1 MRRLLLLVS
10 LLVLVDT
17 MLYAALTPMLPRFAR
32 ELHLSKAG
40 AGTLVAAY
48 AAGALLAG
56 LPGGR
61 AAVRFGPRRAVL
73 GGLTLMCLASLG
85 FAMADSY
92 PTLLIA
98 RICQG
103 MGSAF
108 TWAGSFAWLL
118 EAAGERRGELIG
130 KAMGAAVVGSLL
142 GPVVGAAAD
151 VAGRETIFSAL
162 AALALVLGAAALQHD
177 PPAPIPPSRTTLASA
192 LRHPRL
198 AGGLAVMGL
207 ASLLFGVLDV
217 LAPLRLGAAGWGAVA
232 IGAMWLASAALEA
245 SESPAVGRLS
255 DRLGAPVPIRYALFG
270 SLLVSLAL
278 AAGPSAAVYA
288 ALVVLAGVCFGAL
301 FTPSFTLISEGAE
314 LAQLPQG
321 IAFGVMNG
329 AWAAGAMIGPAA
341 GGAIASATGDSI
353 PFLLAG
359 VLCAGALATMR
370 ATSRS
375 ELSSPSTIGPRPAGD
390 GPRR

>member
-10 LLVLVDT
+10 VLVLVDT

-56 LPGGR
+56 LPAGR

-73 GGLTLMCLASLG
+73 GGLALMCLASLG
-85 FAMADSY
+85 FAVADSY
-92 PTLLIA
+92 PALLIA

-103 MGSAF
+103 TASAL

-142 GPVVGAAAD
+142 GPVVGSAAE
-151 VAGRETIFSAL
+151 VAGRATIFSAL
-162 AALALVLGAAALQHD
+162 AAVALVLALATLRHE
-177 PPAPIPPSRTTLASA
+177 PPAPIAGSRTTLARA
-192 LRHPRL
+192 IRHPRL
-198 AGGLAVMGL
+198 AGGLAIMAI
-207 ASLLFGVLDV
+207 ASLLFGGLDV
-217 LAPLRLGAAGWGAVA
+217 LAPLRLGEAGWGAVA
-232 IGAMWLASAALEA
+232 IGAVWLLSAGLEA
-245 SESPAVGRLS
+245 SESPVVGRLS
-255 DRLGAPVPIRYALFG
+255 DRLSATVPIRYGLLA

-278 AAGPSAAVYA
+278 ATDPGALLYAG
-288 ALVVLAGVCFGAL
+288 LVVLAGVAFGAL

-314 LAQLPQG
+314 LARLPQG
-321 IAFGVMNG
+321 IAFGMMNG

-341 GGAIASATGDSI
+341 GGAIASATGDSV
-353 PFLLAG
+353 PFLLAAAI
-359 VLCAGALATMR
+359 CAGGLVAMR
-370 ATSRS
+370 AGARSGLSRS
-375 ELSSPSTIGPRPAGD
+375 TALGPHPAGER
-390 GPRR
+390 PLR

>member
-10 LLVLVDT
+10 VLVLVDT

-56 LPGGR
+56 LPAGR
-61 AAVRFGPRRAVL
+61 ATVRFGPRRAVL
-73 GGLTLMCLASLG
+73 GGLALMCLASIG
-85 FAMADSY
+85 FATADSY
-92 PTLLIA
+92 PALLIA

-103 MGSAF
+103 TGSAF

-142 GPVVGAAAD
+142 GPVVGAAAEE
-151 VAGRETIFSAL
+151 AGRATIFSAL
-162 AALALVLGAAALQHD
+162 AALALVLAVATLRHE
-177 PPAPIPPSRTTLASA
+177 PPAPIPASGTTLAGA
-192 LRHPRL
+192 IRHPRL
-198 AGGLAVMGL
+198 AGGLAVMAI
-207 ASLLFGVLDV
+207 ASLLFGGLDV
-217 LAPLRLGAAGWGAVA
+217 LAPLRLGDAGWGAVA
-232 IGAMWLASAALEA
+232 IG
-245 SESPAVGRLS
+245 AVGRLS
-255 DRLGAPVPIRYALFG
+255 DRLGATVPIRYGLLA

-278 AAGPSAAVYA
+278 AAGPGAVLYA
-288 ALVVLAGVCFGAL
+288 GLVVVAGVAFGAL

-314 LAQLPQG
+314 LARLPQG
-321 IAFGVMNG
+321 IAFGMMNG

-341 GGAIASATGDSI
+341 GGAIASATGDSV
-353 PFLLAG
+353 PFLLAAAI
-359 VLCAGALATMR
+359 CAGGLLTMR
-370 ATSRS
+370 ASTRAHPSRS
-375 ELSSPSTIGPRPAGD
+375 TSLGAHAAGEGPGR
-390 GPRR
+390 